1 MKLRFDAIYYRV
13 SDLDRAICFYRDV
26 LGLQLVR
33 RDVVA
38 CFELDGVTV
47 ELVPDETV
55 PDPRAGGNARL
66 CFRVE
71 DIRAARAEL
80 AEKIFARVQWKRKA
94 TACSRRSVIPTATN
108 SSCGSIADFLRRS
121 Q

>member
-38 CFELDGVTV
+38 CFELDGVMV
-47 ELVPDETV
+47 ELVPNDSVREQGT
-55 PDPRAGGNARL
+55 GGNARL

-71 DIRAARAEL
+71 EHPSCTRRISG
-80 AEKIFARVQWKRKA
+80 KRR
-94 TACSRRSVIPTATN
+94 SRRA
-108 SSCGSIADFLRRS
+108 GGREK
-121 Q
+121 

>member
-80 AEKIFARVQWKRKA
+80 AGKNICAGAVEKKSNGLLTTFCDPDGNELSLWQY
-94 TACSRRSVIPTATN
+94 C
-108 SSCGSIADFLRRS
+108 
-121 Q
+121 

>member
-1 MKLRFDAIYYRV
+1 MQLHFDAIYYRV

-38 CFELDGVTV
+38 CFELDGVV
-47 ELVPDETV
+47 IELVRDETV
-55 PDPRAGGNARL
+55 PVPRASGNARL

-71 DIRAARAEL
+71 DIRAARADLAQQDVRVGPVEEKSNGLLVTFCDLDGNEL
-80 AEKIFARVQWKRKA
+80 SLWQYH
-94 TACSRRSVIPTATN
+94 
-108 SSCGSIADFLRRS
+108 
-121 Q
+121 